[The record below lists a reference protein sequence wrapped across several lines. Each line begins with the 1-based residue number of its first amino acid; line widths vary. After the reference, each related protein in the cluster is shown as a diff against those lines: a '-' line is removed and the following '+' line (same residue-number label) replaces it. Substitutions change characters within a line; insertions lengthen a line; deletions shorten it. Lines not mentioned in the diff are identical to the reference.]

1 MNTVLIVDD
10 SATSR
15 MLFKAHMPKDRG
27 INVLEACDGESA
39 LAIVKAS
46 NPDMIFLDYNMPN
59 RNGVEVASEIFAQGY
74 KGLIALLTANTQE
87 SLIEEAKAA
96 GIELV
101 LEKPVTKEKLIG
113 ALDAAA

>member
-46 NPDMIFLDYNMPN
+46 NPDMIFLDYNMPR
-59 RNGVEVASEIFAQGY
+59 RNGVDVAAELFALGYQGT
-74 KGLIALLTANTQE
+74 IALLTANTQE
-87 SLIEEAKAA
+87 SLIEDAKAV
-96 GIELV
+96 GVKFV
-101 LEKPVTKEKLIG
+101 LEKPITKEKLIDS
-113 ALDAAA
+113 LDFKP